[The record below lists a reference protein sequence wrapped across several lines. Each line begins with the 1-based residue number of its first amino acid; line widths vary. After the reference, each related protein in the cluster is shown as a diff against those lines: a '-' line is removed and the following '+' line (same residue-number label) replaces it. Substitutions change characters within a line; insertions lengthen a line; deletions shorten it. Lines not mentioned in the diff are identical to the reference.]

1 MIPENERLLA
11 ADYLDD
17 LPGRPIEQ
25 IRSMRAECIEVET
38 GLSYLRRM
46 GQGPLDIVVAELAHR
61 DQGLPSDVAALIDEL
76 PGILADG
83 ARPPGNGRLSQ
94 RLEPSQVDPELS
106 AELEALLGGTSIAA
120 ATHLSDDELR
130 SLAEGLA
137 AFEHQVS
144 ALRKAFFERIDAL
157 QGELTRRYRSGEAS
171 VESLL
176 G

>member
-1 MIPENERLLA
+1 MIPENERLLDP
-11 ADYLDD
+11 DYLDD

-25 IRSMRAECIEVET
+25 IRSMRAECIDVET

-46 GQGPLDIVVAELAHR
+46 GQGPLDIVIAELAHR
-61 DQGLPSDVAALIDEL
+61 DQGVPSDAAALIDEL

-83 ARPPGNGRLSQ
+83 TRPPGNGRLSV
-94 RLEPSQVDPELS
+94 RLEPAELDAELS
-106 AELEALLGGTSIAA
+106 AELDALLGGTSIAA
-120 ATHLSDDELR
+120 ATHLSDAELR

-137 AFEHQVS
+137 AFEHKVS
-144 ALRKAFFERIDAL
+144 VLRRAFFERIDAL

-171 VESLL
+171 VDSLL